1 MSIVKFV
8 TFLCGNGVEDISHFI
23 LVPWLASYI
32 AHAVDESWVKSVFHY
47 GVVLSVVSLGR
58 VIGWILG
65 ALTKQEKPRYPLFFL
80 IIGFMGLSISTRLSL
95 ILLFSLLIGL
105 GGSVM
110 GSKDSHLPTATST
123 HLENLDASG
132 KLVTNISAG
141 SQVETRQDVT
151 TQRKI
156 IVCVFIALLSG
167 LTYDEESMSPA
178 RGPCYIGAA
187 WSAFV
192 LLIRTV
198 QLWMQQDKFNLK
210 KRFKKSFLASK
221 SPTKTATIP
230 RALDNNSSHSSLPPA
245 TSVAPAR
252 PTNNHPPKS
261 MDGHTIKFDKLP
273 EAFLTFHNGDMT
285 AAKEAYARTLK
296 WRRERRMDSLFE
308 QPQPFFHEI
317 LQYYP
322 HAIHGRSREGA
333 VVLYEVLGQMKPQE
347 LSQLGKND
355 FSYIWQVISGFDCI
369 FIFILKVF
377 LWNNWFGTWCFA
389 TSMCSA

>member
-23 LVPWLASYI
+23 LIPWLASYI

-47 GVVLSVVSLGR
+47 GFILSTISIGR
-58 VIGWILG
+58 VMGWIVG
-65 ALTKQEKPRYPLFFL
+65 ALTKQEKPRYPLVFL
-80 IIGFMGLSISTRLSL
+80 MIGFMGLSISTRLSL

-110 GSKDSHLPTATST
+110 GSKDSHLPTTSST

-132 KLVTNISAG
+132 KLVTNITAG
-141 SQVETRQDVT
+141 SQAETRQDVT

-156 IVCVFIALLSG
+156 IVGAFIVLLSG
-167 LTYDEESMSPA
+167 LIYDENSMSPA
-178 RGPCYIGAA
+178 RGPCYIGAS
-187 WSAFV
+187 WIAFV
-192 LLIRTV
+192 LIIRTI

-210 KRFKKSFLASK
+210 NRFKKTFLSSK
-221 SPTKTATIP
+221 SPTKLPNVPQQNHHNHSQGNSHSNLLQTTSTVQT
-230 RALDNNSSHSSLPPA
+230 NSSSQNVLKSTDTSS
-245 TSVAPAR
+245 
-252 PTNNHPPKS
+252 
-261 MDGHTIKFDKLP
+261 IKFDKLP
-273 EAFLTFHNGDMT
+273 EAFLKFHNGDFSK
-285 AAKEAYARTLK
+285 AKDAYARTLA
-296 WRRERRMDSLFE
+296 WRRDHRMDTLFE

-347 LSQLGKND
+347 LTKLGKIN
-355 FSYIWQVISGFDCI
+355 S
-369 FIFILKVF
+369 
-377 LWNNWFGTWCFA
+377 
-389 TSMCSA
+389 

>member
-23 LVPWLASYI
+23 LIPWLASYI

-47 GVVLSVVSLGR
+47 GVVLSVVSVGR
-58 VIGWILG
+58 VIGWIVG

-110 GSKDSHLPTATST
+110 GSKDSHLPTTTTT

-141 SQVETRQDVT
+141 AQAETRQDVT

-156 IVCVFIALLSG
+156 IVCVFIVLISG
-167 LTYDEESMSPA
+167 LTYDENSMSPA

-187 WSAFV
+187 WSLFV
-192 LLIRTV
+192 LFIRTI

-210 KRFKKSFLASK
+210 KRFKKSFLAAK
-221 SPTKTATIP
+221 SPIKSSNVPQNMNKT
-230 RALDNNSSHSSLPPA
+230 
-245 TSVAPAR
+245 
-252 PTNNHPPKS
+252 NHK
-261 MDGHTIKFDKLP
+261 KFI
-273 EAFLTFHNGDMT
+273 
-285 AAKEAYARTLK
+285 YR
-296 WRRERRMDSLFE
+296 
-308 QPQPFFHEI
+308 
-317 LQYYP
+317 
-322 HAIHGRSREGA
+322 
-333 VVLYEVLGQMKPQE
+333 
-347 LSQLGKND
+347 
-355 FSYIWQVISGFDCI
+355 
-369 FIFILKVF
+369 
-377 LWNNWFGTWCFA
+377 
-389 TSMCSA
+389 